1 MSPAFD
7 YPGSL
12 KRFGNDHQLFG
23 EMVGIFLDDAPK
35 CQKALR
41 SALDDN
47 DVRQIQRAAHTIK
60 GLAANFGAGRTM
72 AAAAQIEQ
80 HAGMGN
86 LTAVSRTLPLLDEAI
101 DELQKALTAHR
112 FLAPELAPSNAQTA
126 NS

>member
-12 KRFGNDHQLFG
+12 KRFGNDHQLFS
-23 EMVGIFLDDAPK
+23 EMVGIFLDDVPK
-35 CQKALR
+35 WQKALR
-41 SALDDN
+41 SALEEN

-60 GLAANFGAGRTM
+60 GMAANFGAARTI
-72 AAAAQIEQ
+72 AGAAQIEQ

-86 LTAVSRTLPLLDEAI
+86 LPAVSRSLPLLDEAI

-112 FLAPELAPSNAQTA
+112 FLAPEISPSDAQTA
-126 NS
+126 HS

>member
-12 KRFGNDHQLFG
+12 KRFGNDHQLFE
-23 EMVGIFLDDAPK
+23 EMVGIFLDDAPQCFK
-35 CQKALR
+35 SLRTAL
-41 SALDDN
+41 AAN
-47 DVRQIQRAAHTIK
+47 DVRLIQQGAHTIK
-60 GLAANFGAGRTM
+60 GMAANFGAARTM

-86 LTAVSRTLPLLDEAI
+86 LMAVSRSMPLLEEAI

-112 FLAPELAPSNAQTA
+112 FLNPEGSPSNAQTA
-126 NS
+126 SH

>member
-12 KRFGNDHQLFG
+12 KRFGNDHQLFE

-35 CQKALR
+35 WLKTLR
-41 SALDDN
+41 TAVAAN
-47 DVRQIQRAAHTIK
+47 DVRQIQQGAHTIK
-60 GLAANFGAGRTM
+60 GMAANFGAARAI

-86 LTAVSRTLPLLDEAI
+86 ISAVSRSLPLLDEAI
-101 DELQKALTAHR
+101 DELQKALNAHR
-112 FLAPELAPSNAQTA
+112 FLNPDVSPSNAETA
-126 NS
+126 TS